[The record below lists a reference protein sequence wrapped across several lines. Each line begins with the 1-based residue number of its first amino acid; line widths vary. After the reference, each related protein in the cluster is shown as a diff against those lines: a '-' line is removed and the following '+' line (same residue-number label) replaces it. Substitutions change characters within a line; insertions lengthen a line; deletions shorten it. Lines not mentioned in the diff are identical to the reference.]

1 MYCYLFARC
10 VSSILCFLLLELLPG
25 PLHPSRVF
33 ILSISLWCV
42 FGTHC
47 TLLWESCFAIILTTL
62 FWTLY
67 AIKPLL
73 NFFPLKNSIFL
84 SHSLHGFLFL
94 SPVLV
99 RLPLFVALELQSLP
113 SKHSHLQSSPVLTLG
128 GVHST
133 LCVGLVAALS
143 SQGLCFLARLFLAS
157 IHGRLTAGEWA
168 EVAGVTSRAYTLADF
183 RSCAAL

>member
-1 MYCYLFARC
+1 MFARC
-10 VSSILCFLLLELLPG
+10 VSPILCFLLLELLPAG
-25 PLHPSRVF
+25 PLHPSRVC
-33 ILSISLWCV
+33 ILSISLRCL

-62 FWTLY
+62 FWALY

-73 NFFPLKNSIFL
+73 NVFHLKNSIFL
-84 SHSLHGFLFL
+84 SRSLRGFLFL

-99 RLPLFVALELQSLP
+99 RLPLFVALEMQSLP
-113 SKHSHLQSSPVLTLG
+113 SKHSCLQSSPVLALG

-143 SQGLCFLARLFLAS
+143 SQGLCFLARLSLAS
-157 IHGRLTAGEWA
+157 VHGRLTAGEWA
-168 EVAGVTSRAYTLADF
+168 ELAGVTSQAYALAGF